1 MHAGVIDIVQAG
13 VTLRD
18 WSWDPGIVIPLLLG
32 SALYARGVA
41 ALRKREPRHG
51 MRTREIASFACGMLT
66 LTLAL
71 ISPLHEASEQLFSAH
86 MIQHELMMAL
96 AAPLLI
102 VGRPMIVMLWAVPV
116 RARRAL
122 GHASQSPACRGVWQ
136 VLSRPFDAWLLHALV
151 IWGWH
156 IPALFQA
163 ALRSDAVHA
172 LQHASFL
179 GSALLFWWAII
190 HPRRR
195 ADLGLSII
203 YLFTTAVHTAA
214 LGALMAFARTPWYPE
229 YADSAAA
236 WGLSAMEDQQLAGLI
251 MWIPAGLVYL
261 VAALLI
267 VRRWLRDSEWR
278 VSNTEHAA
286 AAS

>member
-1 MHAGVIDIVQAG
+1 MHA
-13 VTLRD
+13 
-18 WSWDPGIVIPLLLG
+18 GIVIPLVV
-32 SALYARGVA
+32 SAALYARGVA
-41 ALRKREPRHG
+41 ALRARAPRRGLHAQ
-51 MRTREIASFACGMLT
+51 EITAFAAGLGV
-66 LTLAL
+66 LAIAL
-71 ISPLHEASEQLFSAH
+71 VSSLHEASEHLFSAH
-86 MIQHELMMAL
+86 MIQHELMMAV
-96 AAPLLI
+96 AAPLL
-102 VGRPMIVMLWAVPV
+102 VLGKPMIVMLWAIPI
-116 RARRAL
+116 RARRIL
-122 GHASQSPACRGVWQ
+122 GHASQSAIWRNTWQ
-136 VLSRPFDAWLLHALV
+136 VLSRPFDAWLIHALV

-156 IPALFQA
+156 IPSLFQA
-163 ALRSDAVHA
+163 TLHSDAVHA

-203 YLFTTAVHTAA
+203 YLFTTAVHTAI
-214 LGALMAFARTPWYPE
+214 LGALMVFARTPWYPE
-229 YADSAAA
+229 YANGAAA

-278 VSNTEHAA
+278 VSNNEHAA